1 MFRTALLSIRSH
13 SQSSSFADIHCTPD
27 ALIAHSHPLIHS
39 QTRRNPAPFAILSV
53 SPSAVIRRRADIRLH
68 RILSVSVVT
77 SLQLVT
83 SLEPQTH
90 RNSTQSAFYTLIAT
104 PSSSSHSLAASHSHL
119 RFVSRHPSRG
129 FSIYSQIMIILYPAL
144 TRRAVSSTDGP
155 GGIYVYEIPPYQPN
169 CPNRRRRRA
178 LARREVKIGH
188 AIDPPKR
195 RKQWLRKC
203 RGQRQS
209 WWFYWDVPF
218 AKKFET
224 IMHEHFKRA
233 GAWIRPEE
241 CDWCTVNHRE
251 KFDYEKCGGR
261 RGIIQVAEGYLGL
274 LGWPVIRRAKNA

>member
-1 MFRTALLSIRSH
+1 MKRAIINCGNSIWVLLEGECSEVHPPNVIVGPDILINSRTPLNPQSFVVFFIRGYPLYSRRADCAFPFSH
-13 SQSSSFADIHCTPD
+13 SFADAQKSGSIR
-27 ALIAHSHPLIHS
+27 HPLSFSILIHS

-77 SLQLVT
+77 SL
-83 SLEPQTH
+83 EPQTH
-90 RNSTQSAFYTLIAT
+90 
-104 PSSSSHSLAASHSHL
+104 P
-119 RFVSRHPSRG
+119 
-129 FSIYSQIMIILYPAL
+129 
-144 TRRAVSSTDGP
+144 
-155 GGIYVYEIPPYQPN
+155 
-169 CPNRRRRRA
+169 
-178 LARREVKIGH
+178 
-188 AIDPPKR
+188 
-195 RKQWLRKC
+195 
-203 RGQRQS
+203 
-209 WWFYWDVPF
+209 
-218 AKKFET
+218 ET